1 MAFVGEAF
9 LSASIQKL
17 VDMLACPDL
26 RKFAREEQVHA
37 ELKKWEGILL
47 KIHAVLHDA
56 EEKQM
61 TNRFVQIWLAELRDL
76 AYDVEDILDDF
87 ATEALR
93 RKLITADPQP
103 STSTVRNLISSL
115 SSRFN
120 PNALVYNLNMG
131 SKIEEIT
138 ARLHEIST
146 QRVQQEEK
154 RVPETASLVVESRVY
169 GRETDK
175 EAILEVLLRDELIH
189 DNEICVIPI
198 VGMGGVGKTTL
209 AQLAYN
215 DDRVKNHFDLRAWV
229 CVSDDF
235 DVLGI
240 TKTLLQSIASY
251 TREINDLNLLQVKM
265 KEKLSGKKFLLVLDD
280 VWNENYH
287 KWDSLCTPLRA
298 GGPGSKVIITT
309 RNMGVATLTRTV
321 SPYLLQE
328 LSNDDCRAVFAQHAL
343 GARNFE
349 AHPHLKIIGEEM
361 VNRCRGLP
369 LVAKALGGILR
380 NELNHEA
387 WDDILKSKIW
397 DLPEEKSG
405 VLPALK
411 LSYHH
416 LPSHLKQCFAYC
428 AIFPKGYEFKKD
440 ELILLWMGEGFLQQ
454 TKGKKRMED
463 LGSKYFSELLSRSF
477 FQQSSNIMP
486 RFMMHDLIHD
496 LAQSIAGNV
505 CLNLEDKLENN
516 ENIFQKARHLSFIR
530 QANEIFK
537 KFEVVD
543 KGKYLRTF
551 LALPISVSFMKS
563 LSFITT
569 KVTHDLLMEM
579 KCLRVLSLSGYKMSE
594 LPSSIDNLS
603 HLRYL
608 NLCRSSIKRLPNSV
622 GHLYNLQTLILRDCW
637 SLTEMPSIRRDAP
650 RMGSLTNLQTLSKF
664 IVGKGNGSSIQELKH
679 LLDLQGELSIQGL
692 HNVRNTRDAMD
703 ACLKN
708 KCHIEELTMGWSGDF
723 DDSRNELNEMLVLEL
738 LQPQRNLKKLT
749 VEFYGGP
756 KVPSWIGNPSF
767 SKMESL
773 TLKNCGKCTSLPCLG
788 RLSLLKALRIQ
799 GMCKVKTIGD
809 EFFGEVSLFQ
819 PFPCLESLRFE
830 NMPEWEDWSFS
841 DMVEECEGLFS
852 CLRELRIRECPKLT
866 GSLPNCLPSLAELE
880 IFECPKLKAALPRL
894 AYVCSLNVVEC
905 NEVVLRNGVDLSS
918 LTTLNIQRISRLTC
932 LREGFTQLMWEM
944 TSLWENRLGL
954 ECLRGLE
961 SIDIWQCHGLVSLE
975 EQRLPCNLKHL
986 KIENCANLQRLPN
999 GLQRLTC
1006 LEELSLQSCPKLE
1019 SFPEM
1024 GLPPMLRSLV
1034 LQKCNTLKLLPH
1046 NYNSGFLEYLEI
1058 EHCPCLIS
1066 FPEGELPAS
1075 LKQLKIKDCAN
1086 LQTLPEGMM
1095 HHNSMVSNNSCCL
1108 EVLEI
1113 RKCSSLPSLPTG
1125 ELPSTLKRL
1134 EIWDCRQFQPISEKM
1149 LHSNT
1154 ALEHFLTYLYIYG
1167 CQGLVSFPERGLPT
1181 PNLKDLYIDNFLSR
1195 MRFSPNL
1202 TSLSIRDCVNL
1213 KVPLSEWG
1221 LHRLTSLSS
1230 LYISG
1235 VCPSLAS
1242 LSDDDCL
1249 LPTTLSKLFI
1259 SKLDSLACLA
1269 LKNLSS
1275 LERISIYRCPKLRLG
1290 WEVAFDSITGLWLKL
1305 SVKSLA
1311 LLKLFCSYLFQIKEA
1326 VQ

>member
-93 RKLITADPQP
+93 RKLITDDPQP
-103 STSTVRNLISSL
+103 STST
-115 SSRFN
+115 
-120 PNALVYNLNMG
+120 
-131 SKIEEIT
+131 
-138 ARLHEIST
+138 IST
-146 QRVQQEEK
+146 QKGDLDLRENVEGRSNRKRK
-154 RVPETASLVVESRVY
+154 RVPETTCLVVESRVY

-175 EAILEVLLRDELIH
+175 EAILEVLLRDELVH
-189 DNEICVIPI
+189 DNEVCVIPI

-209 AQLAYN
+209 AQLAYH

-235 DVLGI
+235 DVLRI
-240 TKTLLQSIASY
+240 AKTLLQSIASY
-251 TREINDLNLLQVKM
+251 AREINDLNLLQVKL

-280 VWNENYH
+280 VWNENYD
-287 KWDSLCTPLRA
+287 KWDRLCTPLRA

-309 RNMGVATLTRTV
+309 RMGVASLTRKV
-321 SPYLLQE
+321 SPYPLQE
-328 LSNDDCRAVFAQHAL
+328 LSNDDCRAVFAHAL

-349 AHPHLKIIGEEM
+349 AHPHVKIIGEEM

-477 FQQSSNIMP
+477 FQQSSDIMP

-505 CLNLEDKLENN
+505 CFNLEDKLENN

-637 SLTEMPSIRRDAP
+637 SLTEMPVGMGNLINLRHLDIAGTSQLQEMPP

-692 HNVRNTRDAMD
+692 HNARNTRDAVD

-738 LQPQRNLKKLT
+738 LQPQRNLKNLT

-756 KVPSWIGNPSF
+756 KFPSWIGNPSF

-788 RLSLLKALRIQ
+788 RLSLLKALHIQ

-819 PFPCLESLRFE
+819 PFPCLEDLYINNCENLKSLSHQMQ
-830 NMPEWEDWSFS
+830 N
-841 DMVEECEGLFS
+841 
-852 CLRELRIRECPKLT
+852 
-866 GSLPNCLPSLAELE
+866 
-880 IFECPKLKAALPRL
+880 
-894 AYVCSLNVVEC
+894 
-905 NEVVLRNGVDLSS
+905 LSS
-918 LTTLNIQRISRLTC
+918 LQGLNIR
-932 LREGFTQLMWEM
+932 
-944 TSLWENRLGL
+944 
-954 ECLRGLE
+954 
-961 SIDIWQCHGLVSLE
+961 
-975 EQRLPCNLKHL
+975 
-986 KIENCANLQRLPN
+986 
-999 GLQRLTC
+999 
-1006 LEELSLQSCPKLE
+1006 
-1019 SFPEM
+1019 
-1024 GLPPMLRSLV
+1024 
-1034 LQKCNTLKLLPH
+1034 
-1046 NYNSGFLEYLEI
+1046 NY
-1058 EHCPCLIS
+1058 
-1066 FPEGELPAS
+1066 
-1075 LKQLKIKDCAN
+1075 
-1086 LQTLPEGMM
+1086 
-1095 HHNSMVSNNSCCL
+1095 
-1108 EVLEI
+1108 
-1113 RKCSSLPSLPTG
+1113 
-1125 ELPSTLKRL
+1125 
-1134 EIWDCRQFQPISEKM
+1134 
-1149 LHSNT
+1149 
-1154 ALEHFLTYLYIYG
+1154 
-1167 CQGLVSFPERGLPT
+1167 
-1181 PNLKDLYIDNFLSR
+1181 
-1195 MRFSPNL
+1195 
-1202 TSLSIRDCVNL
+1202 
-1213 KVPLSEWG
+1213 
-1221 LHRLTSLSS
+1221 
-1230 LYISG
+1230 
-1235 VCPSLAS
+1235 
-1242 LSDDDCL
+1242 DDCL

-1275 LERISIYRCPKLRLG
+1275 LERISIYRCPKLR
-1290 WEVAFDSITGLWLKL
+1290 SIGLPATL
-1305 SVKSLA
+1305 SRLEIRE
-1311 LLKLFCSYLFQIKEA
+1311 C
-1326 VQ
+1326 

>member
-1 MAFVGEAF
+1 METEAGRHVGLPRPPE
-9 LSASIQKL
+9 
-17 VDMLACPDL
+17 VRPR
-26 RKFAREEQVHA
+26 RKVHA

-93 RKLITADPQP
+93 RKLITDDPQP
-103 STSTVRNLISSL
+103 STSTVRSLISSL

-146 QRVQQEEK
+146 QKGDLDLRENVEGRSNRKRK
-154 RVPETASLVVESRVY
+154 RVPETTCLVVESRVY

-175 EAILEVLLRDELIH
+175 EAILE
-189 DNEICVIPI
+189 DNKNASTVNCF
-198 VGMGGVGKTTL
+198 L
-209 AQLAYN
+209 A
-215 DDRVKNHFDLRAWV
+215 
-229 CVSDDF
+229 
-235 DVLGI
+235 
-240 TKTLLQSIASY
+240 
-251 TREINDLNLLQVKM
+251 REINDLNLLQVKL

-280 VWNENYH
+280 VWNENYD
-287 KWDSLCTPLRA
+287 KWDRLCTPLRA

-309 RNMGVATLTRTV
+309 RNMGVASLTRTV
-321 SPYLLQE
+321 SPYPLQE

-349 AHPHLKIIGEEM
+349 AHPHVKIIGEEM

-477 FQQSSNIMP
+477 FQQSSDIMP

-505 CLNLEDKLENN
+505 CFNLEDKLENN

-563 LSFITT
+563 
-569 KVTHDLLMEM
+569 
-579 KCLRVLSLSGYKMSE
+579 
-594 LPSSIDNLS
+594 
-603 HLRYL
+603 
-608 NLCRSSIKRLPNSV
+608 
-622 GHLYNLQTLILRDCW
+622 
-637 SLTEMPSIRRDAP
+637 
-650 RMGSLTNLQTLSKF
+650 
-664 IVGKGNGSSIQELKH
+664 NGSSIQELKH

-692 HNVRNTRDAMD
+692 HNVRNTRDAVD

-756 KVPSWIGNPSF
+756 
-767 SKMESL
+767 
-773 TLKNCGKCTSLPCLG
+773 
-788 RLSLLKALRIQ
+788 
-799 GMCKVKTIGD
+799 
-809 EFFGEVSLFQ
+809 
-819 PFPCLESLRFE
+819 
-830 NMPEWEDWSFS
+830 
-841 DMVEECEGLFS
+841 
-852 CLRELRIRECPKLT
+852 
-866 GSLPNCLPSLAELE
+866 
-880 IFECPKLKAALPRL
+880 
-894 AYVCSLNVVEC
+894 
-905 NEVVLRNGVDLSS
+905 
-918 LTTLNIQRISRLTC
+918 
-932 LREGFTQLMWEM
+932 
-944 TSLWENRLGL
+944 
-954 ECLRGLE
+954 
-961 SIDIWQCHGLVSLE
+961 
-975 EQRLPCNLKHL
+975 
-986 KIENCANLQRLPN
+986 
-999 GLQRLTC
+999 
-1006 LEELSLQSCPKLE
+1006 
-1019 SFPEM
+1019 
-1024 GLPPMLRSLV
+1024 
-1034 LQKCNTLKLLPH
+1034 
-1046 NYNSGFLEYLEI
+1046 NSQAG
-1058 EHCPCLIS
+1058 
-1066 FPEGELPAS
+1066 
-1075 LKQLKIKDCAN
+1075 
-1086 LQTLPEGMM
+1086 
-1095 HHNSMVSNNSCCL
+1095 
-1108 EVLEI
+1108 
-1113 RKCSSLPSLPTG
+1113 
-1125 ELPSTLKRL
+1125 
-1134 EIWDCRQFQPISEKM
+1134 
-1149 LHSNT
+1149 
-1154 ALEHFLTYLYIYG
+1154 
-1167 CQGLVSFPERGLPT
+1167 
-1181 PNLKDLYIDNFLSR
+1181 
-1195 MRFSPNL
+1195 
-1202 TSLSIRDCVNL
+1202 
-1213 KVPLSEWG
+1213 
-1221 LHRLTSLSS
+1221 
-1230 LYISG
+1230 
-1235 VCPSLAS
+1235 
-1242 LSDDDCL
+1242 
-1249 LPTTLSKLFI
+1249 
-1259 SKLDSLACLA
+1259 
-1269 LKNLSS
+1269 
-1275 LERISIYRCPKLRLG
+1275 
-1290 WEVAFDSITGLWLKL
+1290 
-1305 SVKSLA
+1305 
-1311 LLKLFCSYLFQIKEA
+1311 
-1326 VQ
+1326 

>member
-93 RKLITADPQP
+93 RKLITDDPQP
-103 STSTVRNLISSL
+103 STSTVRSLISSL

-146 QRVQQEEK
+146 QKGDLDLRENVEGRSNRKRK
-154 RVPETASLVVESRVY
+154 RVPETACLV
-169 GRETDK
+169 
-175 EAILEVLLRDELIH
+175 AILEVLLRDELVH
-189 DNEICVIPI
+189 DNEVCVIPI

-209 AQLAYN
+209 AQLAYH

-235 DVLGI
+235 D
-240 TKTLLQSIASY
+240 SIASY
-251 TREINDLNLLQVKM
+251 AREINDLNLLQVKL

-280 VWNENYH
+280 VWNENYD
-287 KWDSLCTPLRA
+287 KWDRLCTPLRA
-298 GGPGSKVIITT
+298 GDPACRVTYQNGFALP
-309 RNMGVATLTRTV
+309 
-321 SPYLLQE
+321 LQE
-328 LSNDDCRAVFAQHAL
+328 LSNDDCQAVFAQHAL

-349 AHPHLKIIGEEM
+349 AHPHVKIIGEEM

-369 LVAKALGGILR
+369 LIAKALGGILR

-477 FQQSSNIMP
+477 FQQSSDIMP

-505 CLNLEDKLENN
+505 CFNLEDKLENN

-551 LALPISVSFMKS
+551 LALPISVSFMK
-563 LSFITT
+563 
-569 KVTHDLLMEM
+569 K
-579 KCLRVLSLSGYKMSE
+579 
-594 LPSSIDNLS
+594 LP
-603 HLRYL
+603 
-608 NLCRSSIKRLPNSV
+608 
-622 GHLYNLQTLILRDCW
+622 QTGVISRD
-637 SLTEMPSIRRDAP
+637 
-650 RMGSLTNLQTLSKF
+650 G
-664 IVGKGNGSSIQELKH
+664 
-679 LLDLQGELSIQGL
+679 
-692 HNVRNTRDAMD
+692 
-703 ACLKN
+703 
-708 KCHIEELTMGWSGDF
+708 
-723 DDSRNELNEMLVLEL
+723 
-738 LQPQRNLKKLT
+738 
-749 VEFYGGP
+749 
-756 KVPSWIGNPSF
+756 
-767 SKMESL
+767 
-773 TLKNCGKCTSLPCLG
+773 
-788 RLSLLKALRIQ
+788 
-799 GMCKVKTIGD
+799 
-809 EFFGEVSLFQ
+809 
-819 PFPCLESLRFE
+819 
-830 NMPEWEDWSFS
+830 
-841 DMVEECEGLFS
+841 
-852 CLRELRIRECPKLT
+852 
-866 GSLPNCLPSLAELE
+866 
-880 IFECPKLKAALPRL
+880 
-894 AYVCSLNVVEC
+894 
-905 NEVVLRNGVDLSS
+905 
-918 LTTLNIQRISRLTC
+918 LTTDAEKSRAA
-932 LREGFTQLMWEM
+932 EM
-944 TSLWENRLGL
+944 QDS
-954 ECLRGLE
+954 
-961 SIDIWQCHGLVSLE
+961 
-975 EQRLPCNLKHL
+975 
-986 KIENCANLQRLPN
+986 
-999 GLQRLTC
+999 
-1006 LEELSLQSCPKLE
+1006 
-1019 SFPEM
+1019 
-1024 GLPPMLRSLV
+1024 
-1034 LQKCNTLKLLPH
+1034 
-1046 NYNSGFLEYLEI
+1046 
-1058 EHCPCLIS
+1058 
-1066 FPEGELPAS
+1066 
-1075 LKQLKIKDCAN
+1075 
-1086 LQTLPEGMM
+1086 
-1095 HHNSMVSNNSCCL
+1095 
-1108 EVLEI
+1108 
-1113 RKCSSLPSLPTG
+1113 

-1154 ALEHFLTYLYIYG
+1154 ALEHLSISNYPNMKILPGFLHSLTYLYIYG

-1181 PNLKDLYIDNFLSR
+1181 PNLRDLYINNCENLKSLPHQMQNLLSLQEL
-1195 MRFSPNL
+1195 N
-1202 TSLSIRDCVNL
+1202 IRNCQGLNCVNL

-1249 LPTTLSKLFI
+1249 RSYNSEQTFYQSRKPIDESFVVCAVFSLLQQGMPTAYSQYEEKN
-1259 SKLDSLACLA
+1259 DERVQCLLGLILLVSAIVHKHEYAAAFSSA
-1269 LKNLSS
+1269 LTQQ
-1275 LERISIYRCPKLRLG
+1275 
-1290 WEVAFDSITGLWLKL
+1290 FD
-1305 SVKSLA
+1305 
-1311 LLKLFCSYLFQIKEA
+1311 
-1326 VQ
+1326 

>member
-93 RKLITADPQP
+93 RNLIKDDPQP
-103 STSTVRNLISSL
+103 STST
-115 SSRFN
+115 
-120 PNALVYNLNMG
+120 
-131 SKIEEIT
+131 IEEIT

-146 QRVQQEEK
+146 QKGDLDLREN
-154 RVPETASLVVESRVY
+154 VE

-189 DNEICVIPI
+189 DNEVCVIPI

-235 DVLGI
+235 DVLRI

-280 VWNENYH
+280 VWNENYD

-397 DLPEEKSG
+397 IYQKRK
-405 VLPALK
+405 V
-411 LSYHH
+411 
-416 LPSHLKQCFAYC
+416 
-428 AIFPKGYEFKKD
+428 GYEFKKD

-543 KGKYLRTF
+543 KG
-551 LALPISVSFMKS
+551 
-563 LSFITT
+563 
-569 KVTHDLLMEM
+569 
-579 KCLRVLSLSGYKMSE
+579 
-594 LPSSIDNLS
+594 N
-603 HLRYL
+603 
-608 NLCRSSIKRLPNSV
+608 
-622 GHLYNLQTLILRDCW
+622 
-637 SLTEMPSIRRDAP
+637 LTEMPVGMGNLINLRHLDIAGTSQLEEMPP

-664 IVGKGNGSSIQELKH
+664 MVGKGNGSSIQELKH

-703 ACLKN
+703 ACLK
-708 KCHIEELTMGWSGDF
+708 E
-723 DDSRNELNEMLVLEL
+723 
-738 LQPQRNLKKLT
+738 
-749 VEFYGGP
+749 
-756 KVPSWIGNPSF
+756 
-767 SKMESL
+767 
-773 TLKNCGKCTSLPCLG
+773 
-788 RLSLLKALRIQ
+788 
-799 GMCKVKTIGD
+799 
-809 EFFGEVSLFQ
+809 
-819 PFPCLESLRFE
+819 
-830 NMPEWEDWSFS
+830 
-841 DMVEECEGLFS
+841 
-852 CLRELRIRECPKLT
+852 
-866 GSLPNCLPSLAELE
+866 
-880 IFECPKLKAALPRL
+880 
-894 AYVCSLNVVEC
+894 
-905 NEVVLRNGVDLSS
+905 
-918 LTTLNIQRISRLTC
+918 
-932 LREGFTQLMWEM
+932 
-944 TSLWENRLGL
+944 
-954 ECLRGLE
+954 
-961 SIDIWQCHGLVSLE
+961 
-975 EQRLPCNLKHL
+975 
-986 KIENCANLQRLPN
+986 
-999 GLQRLTC
+999 
-1006 LEELSLQSCPKLE
+1006 
-1019 SFPEM
+1019 
-1024 GLPPMLRSLV
+1024 
-1034 LQKCNTLKLLPH
+1034 
-1046 NYNSGFLEYLEI
+1046 
-1058 EHCPCLIS
+1058 
-1066 FPEGELPAS
+1066 
-1075 LKQLKIKDCAN
+1075 
-1086 LQTLPEGMM
+1086 
-1095 HHNSMVSNNSCCL
+1095 
-1108 EVLEI
+1108 
-1113 RKCSSLPSLPTG
+1113 
-1125 ELPSTLKRL
+1125 
-1134 EIWDCRQFQPISEKM
+1134 
-1149 LHSNT
+1149 
-1154 ALEHFLTYLYIYG
+1154 
-1167 CQGLVSFPERGLPT
+1167 
-1181 PNLKDLYIDNFLSR
+1181 
-1195 MRFSPNL
+1195 
-1202 TSLSIRDCVNL
+1202 
-1213 KVPLSEWG
+1213 
-1221 LHRLTSLSS
+1221 
-1230 LYISG
+1230 
-1235 VCPSLAS
+1235 
-1242 LSDDDCL
+1242 
-1249 LPTTLSKLFI
+1249 
-1259 SKLDSLACLA
+1259 
-1269 LKNLSS
+1269 
-1275 LERISIYRCPKLRLG
+1275 
-1290 WEVAFDSITGLWLKL
+1290 
-1305 SVKSLA
+1305 
-1311 LLKLFCSYLFQIKEA
+1311 
-1326 VQ
+1326 